1 MVKLSRLTKF
11 IIIFITIVLI
21 LLAAYVIVTVMIWG
35 TWSSPPPTTKFQ
47 NLEELSVSL
56 ADENM
61 WFFNLDLGVDETN
74 YEKEEYFIRI
84 ESVSGG
90 GCTETKE
97 TFNHYYVGK
106 TLRKGDDYRDAY
118 LKVIIRG
125 YTSEVDKSISE
136 EYNFDGIPGM
146 MTQCYIQNWINEEG
160 FGDYKCKFEFH
171 FRINEKNYYISIE
184 QETWKSWEDRTQAED
199 SIFGKIISKEVFL
212 ELVETALLNR
222 FQ

>member
-21 LLAAYVIVTVMIWG
+21 FLTAYVIITVMIWG

-61 WFFNLDLGVDETN
+61 WFFDLDLGVDETN

-90 GCTETKE
+90 GCTEKKE
-97 TFNHYYVGK
+97 HFNYYDVNK
-106 TLRKGDDYRDAY
+106 NLIKGTAY
-118 LKVIIRG
+118 LQYGINGFSSSR
-125 YTSEVDKSISE
+125 ISDFFE

-146 MTQCYIQNWINEEG
+146 LSCNVNNLIDDEG
-160 FGDYKCKFEFH
+160 YGSYRCKFVFY
-171 FRINEKNYYISIE
+171 FVINDKSYSIWVE
-184 QETWKSWEDRTQAED
+184 QYTWKNQYEDIAEAED
-199 SIFGKIISKEVFL
+199 SVFGKIITKEIFL